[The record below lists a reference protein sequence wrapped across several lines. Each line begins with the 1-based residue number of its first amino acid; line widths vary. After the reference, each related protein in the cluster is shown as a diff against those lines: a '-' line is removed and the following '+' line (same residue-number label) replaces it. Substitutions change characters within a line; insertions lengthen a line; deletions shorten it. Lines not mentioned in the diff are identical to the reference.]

1 MLSRLREVIL
11 HLYSVLVR
19 PHMEC
24 CAQMWSPYYRR
35 DVNLLELIQRKATKM
50 FQGMDL

>member
-1 MLSRLREVIL
+1 MLSRLRKVIL
-11 HLYSVLVR
+11 HLYSELVR

-35 DVNLLELIQRKATKM
+35 DVNLLELK
-50 FQGMDL
+50 